1 MLILE
6 AQKILTHTHIS
17 FFKPCAETKSRK
29 LHLVQF
35 LPLDI
40 CGFVWIRG
48 QDFLLLATGAFL
60 VPDHLYI
67 YGFTLTWIQWM
78 PSGMDMSR
86 KKKGALSLQLSH
98 RPCVFRCHE
107 CIAAS
112 LSGAGWWLCDG
123 SQLCFVGAPYL
134 EEPPNHHE
142 ADLMTGL

>member
-86 KKKGALSLQLSH
+86 KKKGSLSLQLSH

-107 CIAAS
+107 CIAALLHRCPVQGGGYAMDLNFALLVLPTLKS
-112 LSGAGWWLCDG
+112 L
-123 SQLCFVGAPYL
+123 QTTMRP
-134 EEPPNHHE
+134 
-142 ADLMTGL
+142 T

>member
-60 VPDHLYI
+60 VPDYLYI
-67 YGFTLTWIQWM
+67 YGFTLAWM

-86 KKKGALSLQLSH
+86 RRNSALSLHGTSH
-98 RPCVFRCHE
+98 AFFAVTSALLHRCPVQGGGYAMDLNFALLVLPTLKSLQTTMRP
-107 CIAAS
+107 
-112 LSGAGWWLCDG
+112 
-123 SQLCFVGAPYL
+123 
-134 EEPPNHHE
+134 
-142 ADLMTGL
+142 T